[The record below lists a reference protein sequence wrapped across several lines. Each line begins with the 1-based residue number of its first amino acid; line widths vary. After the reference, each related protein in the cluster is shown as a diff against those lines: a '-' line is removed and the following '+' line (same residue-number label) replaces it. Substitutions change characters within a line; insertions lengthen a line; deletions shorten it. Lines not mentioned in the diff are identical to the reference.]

1 MSPFLRLCAFW
12 FFHMGALGIFFPFY
26 GLYLGTEAGL
36 SAVQVGAVVSMLPLV
51 GLLAQPFWGQAADR
65 SGARSG
71 VLALVVAGA
80 ALGQLVLWQ
89 ASGFVQLVAA
99 TSLLA
104 LFSSAVMPLALSVT
118 LAVLQLDG
126 RHAFGIA
133 RAIGT
138 VGYLALVVS
147 FPLALDA
154 LAGDRHAS
162 AGARTLSRLD
172 LMFPAVA
179 ALTLVAGAIA
189 WTLPHQGAVAARA
202 GRGGLAVLLRHGPLL
217 RVLGFTFVAYLFL
230 NGPIQLFPLFVRSLG
245 GGVEDVSRMWV
256 WMLLLEIPL
265 VAWSGSLRVR
275 FGARGLLVIGVLA
288 SGLRW
293 AGSAFVDDMS
303 VATALGLLHGVAVL
317 GLGLG
322 GPLYVEEVVPD
333 HLRSTGQ
340 ALLSAIGIGL
350 GGILSNLA
358 CGWFFDRAGAQATYL
373 ACGLCAL
380 LLALV
385 APLVLPVPTR
395 AAARSRID
403 A

>member
-1 MSPFLRLCAFW
+1 
-12 FFHMGALGIFFPFY
+12 
-26 GLYLGTEAGL
+26 
-36 SAVQVGAVVSMLPLV
+36 VVSMLPLV

-89 ASGFVQLVAA
+89 ASGFVQLLAA

-118 LAVLQLDG
+118 LAVVQLDG

-133 RAIGT
+133 RAVGT
-138 VGYLALVVS
+138 VGYLVLVVT
-147 FPLALDA
+147 FPLALQA
-154 LAGDRHAS
+154 LSLAGDADAS
-162 AGARTLSRLD
+162 ATARAFARLD

-179 ALTLVAGAIA
+179 ALTVVAGAIA

-202 GRGGLAVLLRHGPLL
+202 GRGGLAALLRHGPLL
-217 RVLGFTFVAYLFL
+217 RVLAFTFVAYLFL

-265 VAWSGSLRVR
+265 VAWSGSLRTR
-275 FGARGLLVIGVLA
+275 LGARGLLVIGVVA

-322 GPLYVEEVVPD
+322 GPLYVEEVVPEV
-333 HLRSTGQ
+333 LRSTGQ

-358 CGWFFDRAGAQATYL
+358 CGWLFDRAGAQATYL

-380 LLALV
+380 ALALV
-385 APLVLPVPTR
+385 APLVLPVPSR
-395 AAARSRID
+395 AGARSRSD

>member
-36 SAVQVGAVVSMLPLV
+36 SAVEVGAVLSMLPLV
-51 GLLAQPFWGQAADR
+51 GLAAQPFWGQAADR

-71 VLALVVAGA
+71 VLALVVVGA
-80 ALGQLVLWQ
+80 ALGQLVLHQ
-89 ASGFVQLVAA
+89 ASGLAQLVAA

-133 RAIGT
+133 RALGT
-138 VGYLALVVS
+138 VGYLVLVVL
-147 FPLALDA
+147 FPLALHA
-154 LAGDRHAS
+154 FAGDTAA
-162 AGARTLSRLD
+162 AGRTLARLD

-179 ALTLVAGAIA
+179 ALMLVAGAIA
-189 WTLPHQGAVAARA
+189 WTLPHQGAVATRA
-202 GRGGLAVLLRHGPLL
+202 ASGGLTVLLRHGPLL
-217 RVLGFTFVAYLFL
+217 RVLAFTFVAYLFL

-245 GGVEDVSRMWV
+245 GGVEDLSRMWV

-275 FGARGLLVIGVLA
+275 VGARGLLVIGVVA

-293 AGSAFVDDMS
+293 AGSAFVDDLS

-322 GPLYVEEVVPD
+322 GPLYVEEVVPEG
-333 HLRSTGQ
+333 LRSTGQ

-358 CGWFFDRAGAQATYL
+358 CGWLFDRAGAQATYL
-373 ACGLCAL
+373 ACGVCAL
-380 LLALV
+380 VLAMV
-385 APLVLPVPTR
+385 APLALPVPVR
-395 AAARSRID
+395 AGARPRAD